1 MATANLEV
9 ILDADGHIQE
19 DVEGISQYLPPLY
32 KDAGSFNP
40 LGLFPPL
47 DHLHSAHMV
56 QTPAVG
62 RGKVGP
68 DEWINFLDDVGID
81 ATVLY
86 PSTALAY
93 GKIVSQDWA
102 IAVTRAYNDWLYNTY
117 VARSPR
123 FKGMGLIPMQEP
135 AAAVKE
141 LTRIV
146 EELGFVGAMM
156 PSMGLP
162 NHVGSKEYWPIY
174 QEAERLGCSLA
185 VHGGCHS
192 GMGFDHLNVYAPVHA
207 MGHPMGI
214 MISLAGIVFN
224 GIFDRFPGIRIAF
237 LEGGVAWFLMAMER
251 FDGSHASHSE
261 YQIRD
266 DLLGPRLDQK
276 VSEYMQKHI
285 NEGRLYI
292 GVEGDEP
299 DLAYAIKR
307 IGKEPFLY
315 SSDYPHEVTNE
326 TCKEEIEEILE
337 NEGLTPADKEAIL
350 HRNALR
356 FYQLT
361 PNGK

>member
-1 MATANLEV
+1 
-9 ILDADGHIQE
+9 
-19 DVEGISQYLPPLY
+19 
-32 KDAGSFNP
+32 
-40 LGLFPPL
+40 
-47 DHLHSAHMV
+47 
-56 QTPAVG
+56 
-62 RGKVGP
+62 
-68 DEWINFLDDVGID
+68 
-81 ATVLY
+81 
-86 PSTALAY
+86 
-93 GKIVSQDWA
+93 
-102 IAVTRAYNDWLYNTY
+102 
-117 VARSPR
+117 
-123 FKGMGLIPMQEP
+123 
-135 AAAVKE
+135 
-141 LTRIV
+141 
-146 EELGFVGAMM
+146 
-156 PSMGLP
+156 
-162 NHVGSKEYWPIY
+162 
-174 QEAERLGCSLA
+174 
-185 VHGGCHS
+185 
-192 GMGFDHLNVYAPVHA
+192 MGFDHLNVYAPVHA

-307 IGKEPFLY
+307 IGSEPFLY
-315 SSDYPHEVTNE
+315 SSDFPHEVTNE

-337 NEGLTPADKEAIL
+337 NEGLTPADKEALL
-350 HRNALR
+350 HQNALR